1 MITATLD
8 RRSDPSSRLPTL
20 AIVIVNFNS
29 WPDTERL
36 LESLADPDPTS
47 GDRVQ
52 IMVVDNASA
61 DPPPDGLANCSGVR
75 LVLLPDNAGFAAGVN
90 TAWRASTARWLL
102 LINPDMRVEPGF
114 LPAILDRI
122 DCLERRQE
130 GSPGLVGFA
139 LRNEDGSPQ
148 PSVGS
153 FPTLA
158 GCLRE
163 LGTPRSRRKYWS
175 LRRTKPGPVPWV
187 TGACLLVNSAAMTD
201 VGGMDEDFFLYHEEV
216 ALCRSARDRGWSV
229 EFDDSVAPR
238 HLKPLQSRAISPALR
253 VVTRHSKLLY
263 FLKFRPRWEFL
274 ALARI
279 ISVEAR
285 LRRLLCRIG
294 GKTAEA
300 NAWAGVDRIARTLD
314 EDHGP
319 RGVEVRRFAERAVGK
334 AGRVSGISPG
344 PVHRRTS
351 IRLDAIRR
359 RR

>member
-1 MITATLD
+1 MINATLD
-8 RRSDPSSRLPTL
+8 RRPEPIDRVPTL

-29 WPDTERL
+29 WPDSERL
-36 LESLADPDPTS
+36 IESLPVPDPS
-47 GDRVQ
+47 LSDRVE
-52 IMVVDNASA
+52 IIVVDNASA
-61 DPPPDGLANCSGVR
+61 APPPDTLVDRSGVR

-90 TAWRASTARWLL
+90 TAWRVSDARWLL
-102 LINPDMRVEPGF
+102 LINPDVVADPGF
-114 LPAILDRI
+114 VPAILDRI
-122 DCLERRQE
+122 DRLEQRP
-130 GSPGLVGFA
+130 GGPPGLVGFA

-163 LGTPRSRRKYWS
+163 LGTPRTRRKYWP

-187 TGACLLVNSAAMTD
+187 TGACLLVHSSAMAD

-216 ALCRSARDRGWSV
+216 ALCRSARDLGWSV

-238 HLKPLQSRAISPALR
+238 HLKPLQSRAISPLLR

-274 ALARI
+274 ALSWI

-285 LRRLLCRIG
+285 LRLLHCRVV
-294 GKTAEA
+294 GKWAEA
-300 NAWAGVDRIARTLD
+300 NAWAGIDRIARTLD
-314 EDHGP
+314 VDHGP
-319 RGVEVRRFAERAVGK
+319 RGIEVHRFAERAIRNIRNGPAVGL
-334 AGRVSGISPG
+334 G
-344 PVHRRTS
+344 PAHRRSS
-351 IRLDAIRR
+351 IRLDASRR